1 MKQLG
6 IINQFRYFILLV
18 WIGVLVSV
26 LGSFD
31 APTLVKDNSDSR
43 IISLEVNPT
52 KQDVQFYWKDAAGN
66 KLKSI
71 QQLKTFVESR
81 GEVLQFAM
89 NGGMYTEDNSPL
101 GLYIEEY
108 KTLTSLNTK
117 SGNGNFYL
125 KPNGVFYL
133 LKNRKAVV
141 CRTEE
146 FKINP
151 NIRYATQSGPM
162 LVINGKIHPEFKLGS
177 SYVNIRNGVG
187 ILPNGNVLF
196 AISKEEINLYDFA
209 QYFKQA
215 GCNNALYLDGFVS
228 RMYCPEKKQYSL
240 DGNFGVMIGVGI
252 RK

>member
-1 MKQLG
+1 
-6 IINQFRYFILLV
+6 
-18 WIGVLVSV
+18 
-26 LGSFD
+26 
-31 APTLVKDNSDSR
+31 
-43 IISLEVNPT
+43 
-52 KQDVQFYWKDAAGN
+52 
-66 KLKSI
+66 
-71 QQLKTFVESR
+71 
-81 GEVLQFAM
+81 
-89 NGGMYTEDNSPL
+89 
-101 GLYIEEY
+101 
-108 KTLTSLNTK
+108 
-117 SGNGNFYL
+117 
-125 KPNGVFYL
+125 
-133 LKNRKAVV
+133 
-141 CRTEE
+141 
-146 FKINP
+146 
-151 NIRYATQSGPM
+151 M

>member
-31 APTLVKDNSDSR
+31 SPTIVNDNSDSR
-43 IISLEVNPT
+43 IISLEINPT
-52 KQDVQFYWKDAAGN
+52 NQDVQFYWKDAAGN

-101 GLYIEEY
+101 GLYIEDY
-108 KTLTSLNTK
+108 KTINSLNIK

-146 FKINP
+146 FKPNA
-151 NIRYATQSGPM
+151 NIRFATQSGPM
-162 LVINGKIHPEFKLGS
+162 LMIDGKIHPELKLGS
-177 SYVNIRNGVG
+177 SHVNIRNGVG
-187 ILPNGNVLF
+187 ILPNGNILF
-196 AISKEEINLYDFA
+196 AISSKEINLYDFA
-209 QYFKQA
+209 LFFKQA
-215 GCNNALYLDGFVS
+215 GCSNALYLDGFVS
-228 RMYCPEKKQYSL
+228 KMYCPEKQQSQL
-240 DGNFGVMIGVGI
+240 EGNFGVMIGVT
-252 RK
+252 KKK